1 MKTLAPVDLV
11 RPMTVEDLPRVVK
24 IARRA
29 YDEDITDMQDVH
41 GLEPWADPKKRPDRA
56 GDRITSYTLGQHIL
70 QTDPD
75 LCLVVEDGGKIRGAS
90 MAIDREGTIVMSMT
104 AVPPKHQGQ
113 GYAAA
118 LIERLRGAIDNHM
131 RSMAVVRAAETI
143 RTLFPWNFDVHPS
156 MRAEGV
162 IDRSQLPTLKYVRD
176 GDVNDLDLLVQVD
189 RRLRGASR
197 DGDHH
202 LLLHG
207 ARLFVAEDRTARGYA
222 YCHPN
227 GSPLTVAAS
236 TTTLARE
243 LLFACLASADGDY
256 PAAVRNITSEQRW
269 AFDVVRRLRMDL
281 HIAGPVIVRGMALP
295 TPYLPHDS
303 LG

>member
-1 MKTLAPVDLV
+1 MRAATVDLV
-11 RPMTVEDLPRVVK
+11 RPMTLDDLDRVVK

-29 YDEDITDMQDVH
+29 YDEDITDLQDVR
-41 GLEPWADPKKRPDRA
+41 GIEPWADPKNVDPDGA
-56 GDRITSYTLGQHIL
+56 SITSHDLGRHIM

-90 MAIDREGTIVMSMT
+90 MAINREGTIVMSMT

-113 GYAAA
+113 GYAQA
-118 LIERLRGAIDNHM
+118 LIERVRSVLDNHM

-156 MRAEGV
+156 MRAEGL
-162 IDRSQLPTLKYVRD
+162 INRDKLPRLKFVRD
-176 GDVNDLDLLVQVD
+176 GDASDFGLLEQVD

-197 DGDHH
+197 GSDHQ
-202 LLLHG
+202 LMMSG
-207 ARLFVAEDRTARGYA
+207 ARLFIAEDKRASGYA
-222 YCHPN
+222 YAHPN
-227 GSPLTVAAS
+227 GAPLTVAAS
-236 TTTLARE
+236 TTALARE
-243 LLFACLASADGDY
+243 LLFACLASGEGQLA
-256 PAAVRNITSEQRW
+256 PVVRNITGEQRW
-269 AFDVVRRLRMDL
+269 AFDVVRSLGMDL

-295 TPYLPHDS
+295 APYLPHDS